1 MDKKYSDSEVRGERS
16 NHPENLNIKVKDSKL
31 YFTQQAK
38 EKYREL
44 TGSQRTFIDRELDDL
59 KFGHDNSKDKMV
71 NYELDQALVWEKDDQ
86 AIIIT
91 DIVYQPYRD
100 SKKYQKAQIRMKKMN
115 N

>member
-1 MDKKYSDSEVRGERS
+1 MDKKYADSEVRGERS
-16 NHPENLNIKVKDSKL
+16 NHPENLDIKAENGEL
-31 YFTQQAK
+31 YFTEQAK
-38 EKYREL
+38 GKYQEL

-59 KFGHDNSKDKMV
+59 KFGHDNAKDKMV
-71 NYELDQALVWEKDDQ
+71 NYELDQALVWERKDQ

-100 SKKYQKAQIRMKKMN
+100 SKKYKKAQIRMKDMN